1 MPSKALNELKRAEVQ
16 KLAKLAG
23 LRAIGAT
30 AEIRLRL
37 LKKYPKGVPRRVAF
51 NPQKEMEMAG
61 VATQVSAVGSQNT
74 GPSGLGARQGSGAS
88 QGTTAHNMTSQQAG
102 QGSPMRAPSV
112 SHTSAAGDHFD
123 AQGAHNLPPVQSAA
137 RASPEDELPSAP
149 FAYIAA
155 TDSWIFAAPGQRC
168 AHPYWS
174 PRDGL
179 HLNRWVADP
188 AAESAPA
195 PAPASMPRPVIR
207 STSVENAEREMAQ
220 WEQDDISLY
229 KRVIEIDKMKR
240 GIDETMATVTAG
252 LDQLTAKRIVVERHV
267 LPRLKENRALLGQ
280 AAWVRDPGYLQW
292 LGTQRCEQDG
302 GARGVDENLRHG
314 FIPLTGGEESD
325 EEDFSQFRR
334 KKSSTATPYRLRKR
348 PSDDSESDTETSS
361 RAQKRRRS

>member
-1 MPSKALNELKRAEVQ
+1 MPYLQ
-16 KLAKLAG
+16 LARRTQG
-23 LRAIGAT
+23 L
-30 AEIRLRL
+30 
-37 LKKYPKGVPRRVAF
+37 VAW
-51 NPQKEMEMAG
+51 
-61 VATQVSAVGSQNT
+61 
-74 GPSGLGARQGSGAS
+74 ARQGSA
-88 QGTTAHNMTSQQAG
+88 TG

-155 TDSWIFAAPGQRC
+155 TDSWIFAAPGTTMRAPVLVPARWPASERAPTRSPQREPS
-168 AHPYWS
+168 A
-174 PRDGL
+174 GIME
-179 HLNRWVADP
+179 RWVADP